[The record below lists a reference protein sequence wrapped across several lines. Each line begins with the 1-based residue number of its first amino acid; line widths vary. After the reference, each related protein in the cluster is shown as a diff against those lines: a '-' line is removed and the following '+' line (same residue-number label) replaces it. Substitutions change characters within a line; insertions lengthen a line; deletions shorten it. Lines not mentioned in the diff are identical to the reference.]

1 MLSVVATMEH
11 RNTGQCRPCTGT
23 GHEE

>member
-11 RNTGQCRPCTGT
+11 RNTCQCRPCTRT